1 MCCLGFNPL
10 TSLCVE
16 NGPSASPFKCWTN
29 GHYLLNNGNRNGVRT
44 GPPCLPKYR
53 NARLPADTTP
63 MRHRTHRSAA
73 PMHPS
78 WPPQPRGGAESTR
91 VELNVNRRG
100 PAQWPKS
107 VENHYRRDT
116 VCTGPGGCS
125 MPPSRLFPLKSHPWG
140 GGLCMPNARVRA
152 RFSPQRPLCAAW
164 APNPHK
170 QPYRDLGLQVRD
182 KHPEDHLARRPP
194 QHQHGPR
201 RCRGRVRSR
210 SRGRVAFVGAQAP
223 ARGAK
228 TVRK

>member
-1 MCCLGFNPL
+1 MDPPWR
-10 TSLCVE
+10 TR
-16 NGPSASPFKCWTN
+16 PS
-29 GHYLLNNGNRNGVRT
+29 
-44 GPPCLPKYR
+44 
-53 NARLPADTTP
+53 
-63 MRHRTHRSAA
+63 
-73 PMHPS
+73 
-78 WPPQPRGGAESTR
+78 GGAESTR

-107 VENHYRRDT
+107 GENHYRRDT
-116 VCTGPGGCS
+116 VYTGPGGCS

-140 GGLCMPNARVRA
+140 RGCACTTPACARSLAPIGDCVL
-152 RFSPQRPLCAAW
+152 PHAAW